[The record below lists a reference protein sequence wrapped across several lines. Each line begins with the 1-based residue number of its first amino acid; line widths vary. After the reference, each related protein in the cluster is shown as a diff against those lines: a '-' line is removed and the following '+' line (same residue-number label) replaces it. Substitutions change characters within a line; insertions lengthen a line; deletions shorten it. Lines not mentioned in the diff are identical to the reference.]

1 MRVCVFCASAEGVDP
16 RHVEAAYAVGTA
28 LGQAGHDLV
37 YGGGDLSLMGGVS
50 RGVRDA
56 GGHVTGILPELFA
69 DRAQAD
75 AERDE
80 VVVTSTMRDRKAA
93 MGERADAFVVL
104 PGGFGTLEEL
114 LEVLV
119 LRMLGYHDDP
129 IVLFDPHLDGT
140 SFWQPLLDWFDTLVA
155 AGFARDAAR
164 ATWTVVRD
172 TDALLAAITAPSAAV
187 PDDVGPRG

>member
-1 MRVCVFCASAEGVDP
+1 MRVCVFCASSEDVDP
-16 RHVEAAYAVGTA
+16 RYVEAAAEVGRA
-28 LGQAGHDLV
+28 LGEAGHDLV
-37 YGGGDLSLMGGVS
+37 YGGGDLSLMGAVS

-75 AERDE
+75 AEHDE
-80 VVVTSTMRDRKAA
+80 VVITSTMRDRKTA

-129 IVLFDPHLDGT
+129 IVLYDVVLDGVP
-140 SFWQPLLDWFDTLVA
+140 FWQPLLDWFERLIDD
-155 AGFARDAAR
+155 GFARDGAR
-164 ATWTVVRD
+164 GSYAVARD
-172 TDALLAAITAPSAAV
+172 TDGLLEALASGRGPVEPGAAS
-187 PDDVGPRG
+187 RG

>member
-1 MRVCVFCASAEGVDP
+1 MRVCVFCASAEEID
-16 RHVEAAYAVGTA
+16 RRYVEAANAVGRA
-28 LGQAGHDLV
+28 LGEAGHDLV

-69 DRAQAD
+69 ERAQRD
-75 AERDE
+75 PDRDE
-80 VVVTSTMRDRKAA
+80 VVVTTTMRDRKAA
-93 MGERADAFVVL
+93 MGDRAEAFVVL

-129 IVLFDPHLDGT
+129 IVLVDVVLDGR
-140 SFWQPLLDWFDTLVA
+140 SFWQPLLDWFDRLIE
-155 AGFARDAAR
+155 AGFARDASR
-164 ATWTVVRD
+164 ATWTVVTD
-172 TDALLAAITAPSAAV
+172 TDALLAAIAA
-187 PDDVGPRG
+187 